1 MKLQWLFF
9 LVLGAVSGCSVMAPQ
24 LNTFGDARKVS
35 EYLKCDYRVRFD
47 SGSLE
52 DGSAVYCPE
61 KDLAFWVK
69 DDVIYA
75 VSERAKALAPD
86 LNAAPESVTYQAVY
100 TVTLPLVPYSSMRA
114 TEVAMHG
121 RDISAEEAK
130 ALEADVERRPDDL
143 WARAVLIG
151 YYSRKYGD
159 KEAAACVA
167 RHALWIFSNAP
178 ESIYAGMPH
187 IHLQPPPFP
196 FKKGP
201 FSEAASIWK
210 EHVQKNPENTKILGN
225 AAAFFMMSDQQFTRQ
240 CLEKCAA
247 LEPNNPEWQER
258 LAQAYSMQNMV
269 AEMLGTVPS
278 GTQEDAKKAL
288 EAKEKA
294 FGMTSDADARISA
307 MGEIAKLA
315 FNAGEYEKA
324 RKYASDVL
332 SGIKLA
338 QGWDE
343 GNLIHEA
350 NTVLGRLAL
359 KDGDMAKA
367 KEYLIASASISG
379 SPQLDSFGPTSMT
392 LAKEMLDKGERDA
405 VVQYLEL
412 CGKFWNKEMTDTW
425 ISDIKSGKIP
435 NMNMLSALE
444 FSKSASAPDRPTP
457 IALSESPA
465 DWNVPFI
472 KLDLPPWLKL
482 VDSLYGVPLLVLL
495 GLVLVSRLFSSR
507 QYLWILGPLAFIYI
521 APLALALAVPGLTA
535 GLFGLSGA
543 AFQHM
548 LSIYFGALALVWL
561 LSDVLARMKSW
572 GTAFGAT
579 SVMALAG
586 FLGVINYPYRYH
598 AAAEVL
604 TFIIVIVSSF
614 AVARACCARRYSSMR
629 FLVFL
634 FGFNVLFML
643 IVWPLLWMALMLKAF
658 GEPLSVALAILPRH
672 LFIGL
677 ADGAGLCL
685 CLIPFL
691 LVAFYVPIYREHF
704 RTLLRLQDIQG
715 VQDNRAS

>member
-1 MKLQWLFF
+1 
-9 LVLGAVSGCSVMAPQ
+9 MAPE

-47 SGSLE
+47 SSSLE

-75 VSERAKALAPD
+75 VSERAKALAPE
-86 LNAAPESVTYQAVY
+86 LKTAPESVTYQAVY
-100 TVTLPLVPYSSMRA
+100 TVTLPPVPYSSMRA

-159 KEAAACVA
+159 NEAAASVA

-178 ESIYAGMPH
+178 ESIYAGMPD
-187 IHLQPPPFP
+187 IRLQPVLFSS
-196 FKKGP
+196 KKTP

-225 AAAFFMMSDQQFTRQ
+225 AAAFFMISDQQFTRQ

-247 LEPNNPEWQER
+247 LEPNNREWQER
-258 LAQAYSMQNMV
+258 LAQVYSMQNMV
-269 AEMLGTVPS
+269 AEMLGTASS

-294 FGMTSDADARISA
+294 FEMTTGADARISA
-307 MGEIAKLA
+307 MGELAKLA
-315 FNAGEYEKA
+315 FNAAEYEKA

-367 KEYLIASASISG
+367 KEYLIASASMSG
-379 SPQLDSFGPTSMT
+379 SPQLDSFGPNMT
-392 LAKEMLDKGERDA
+392 FAKEMLDKGERDG

-412 CGKFWNKEMTDTW
+412 CGKFWNKEITDTW
-425 ISDIKSGKIP
+425 ISEIKSGKTP
-435 NMNMLSALE
+435 YMNVLSAAALT
-444 FSKSASAPDRPTP
+444 KNTPAPDKPAP
-457 IALSESPA
+457 VASSGSPA

-472 KLDLPPWLKL
+472 KLDLPLPLQR

-495 GLVLVSRLFSSR
+495 GLVLLSRLFSSR

-521 APLALALAVPGLTA
+521 APLALALSVPSLSRI
-535 GLFGLSGA
+535 LFGLSGA
-543 AFQHM
+543 AFQHL
-548 LSIYFGALALVWL
+548 LSIYFGSLALVWL

-572 GTAFGAT
+572 LAAFSAAL
-579 SVMALAG
+579 VMAVAG
-586 FLGVINYPYRYH
+586 FVGAINYPYKYH

-614 AVARACCARRYSSMR
+614 AVARVCCTRRYSSMR

-634 FGFNVLFML
+634 FSFNVLFML
-643 IVWPLLWMALMLKAF
+643 IVWPLLWMALILKVF
-658 GEPLSVALAILPRH
+658 GEPLFVALALLPHH
-672 LFIGL
+672 LVIGL
-677 ADGAGLCL
+677 VDGAGLCV

-715 VQDNRAS
+715 VQDNRPS